1 MIDWLG
7 NRVEV
12 GDVVIYA
19 IAAGRGQQMALGTVQ
34 KIEATE
40 NPYELYKVRVLTE
53 KTSGHWSNGPRT
65 KPAWVNPM
73 NITLWKKAQG

>member
-12 GDVVIYA
+12 GDVVMYA
-19 IAAGRGQQMALGTVQ
+19 IGARRGQQMAMGTVQ
-34 KIEATE
+34 QIEATGST
-40 NPYELYKVRVLTE
+40 YEPYKVQVLTE

-65 KPAWVNPM
+65 KPAWVNPT
-73 NITLWKKAQG
+73 NITLWEEAQ